1 MDKNQTHNQNIVAP
15 NLIGGLGNQLF
26 IASAAYAVG
35 KYHNSPVYLCD
46 ESENSHNIFK
56 HDYRDTVLKGFG
68 QKVAKPLAA
77 MKGPGINIFSHP
89 DFKPWNPQDL
99 SPPVILYGYYQHI
112 THIEIYE
119 DEIRSIILDGLAD
132 HRAQLT
138 DSCSAIDFTET
149 AFIHVRRGDYVEKSD
164 FHFLQPITY
173 YQKAVAH
180 IKSKAK
186 KPIRTY
192 LVFSDDP
199 EWIEQNDFFKGLE
212 GAIVVREPDE
222 IACLALMSL
231 CEGGAICANST
242 FSWWGAFLCKQ
253 PIPICVPERWIKAN
267 VIHLIPDGWTVL

>member
-1 MDKNQTHNQNIVAP
+1 MDKDKNKEMNKPVIP

-35 KYHNSPVYLCD
+35 KFHNSPVYLCN

-68 QKVAKPLAA
+68 EKIKKPLHEF
-77 MKGPGINIFSHP
+77 KGTMNEYCHP

-99 SPPVILYGYYQHI
+99 SPPIILYGYYQHI

-119 DEIRSIILDGLAD
+119 DEIRSIVLDGLEG
-132 HRAQLT
+132 HRSQLK

-180 IKSKAK
+180 IQSKAK
-186 KPIRTY
+186 KPIRSY
-192 LVFSDDP
+192 LIFSDDP
-199 EWIEQNDFFKGLE
+199 EWIEQNSFFKGLD

-222 IACLALMSL
+222 LACLALMSL

-253 PIPICVPERWIKAN
+253 SIPICVPERWINAN
-267 VIHLIPDGWTVL
+267 VVHLIPDGWTIL